1 MSENKWCIYPI
12 ALCQEYLNTQALDI
26 ILDAITCE
34 VKERNIEY
42 SVISAWYK
50 PKEDIKFKEHGYI
63 KEYHVLFY
71 EIPVL

>member
-1 MSENKWCIYPI
+1 M
-12 ALCQEYLNTQALDI
+12 
-26 ILDAITCE
+26 LDAITCE

-42 SVISAWYK
+42 SVISAWYQ